1 MNIPVTLLYP
11 LLTLYGFHTLLFGLF
26 RHLLPRLYPDPY
38 KPKVHLAVHPRCGPL
53 YGNFSDVNA
62 GLDMTK
68 YTTIVSFGDSYT
80 DGGRHDG
87 GYLAPAV
94 VNPPDAFAGG
104 RSTNGKVWVEHL
116 ADDVG
121 ARLMDYAWSSAVTNI
136 SLWPDNP
143 FPRDFIM
150 QTTLFLDQSHYL
162 DPETTL
168 YTIFFGINDWED
180 SFIDGNNLP
189 QAAAD
194 LLGQVTL
201 LSQPPTNA
209 RNFLV
214 TDVYGRGSHNEWGE
228 AWLQAIFDGLVKFHT
243 QSSHRL
249 NVAFANFATIWDG
262 VLGPD
267 PGYEAFGYVSTD
279 ACNPGNTT
287 AYTCLDPDHY
297 FYWFYG
303 HPSGVTHRIMADYVY
318 EVLEWCRVP

>member
-1 MNIPVTLLYP
+1 MYIPVTLLYP
-11 LLTLYGFHTLLFGLF
+11 LLTFYGFHSLLFEVL
-26 RHLLPRLYPDPY
+26 RHFLPLLYPGTY
-38 KPKVHLAVHPRCGPL
+38 KPEVHLAIQPHCGPL
-53 YGNFSDVNA
+53 SGNFFDVNA

-68 YTTIVSFGDSYT
+68 YRTIVSFGDSYT

-87 GYLAPAV
+87 GYLSPAV
-94 VNPPDAFAGG
+94 VIPPNAFAGG

-116 ADDVG
+116 ADRIG

-136 SLWPDNP
+136 TLWPDNP

-150 QTTLFLDQSHYL
+150 QTTLFLEQSHHL

-180 SFIDGNNLP
+180 SFIDGNNLL
-189 QAAAD
+189 QAAAS
-194 LLGQVTL
+194 LLSQIAL

-214 TDVYGRGSHNEWGE
+214 TDVYGRGRHNDWGE
-228 AWLQAIFDGLVKFHT
+228 AWVQAIFDGLVEFHT
-243 QSSHRL
+243 RSSPRL

-267 PGYEAFGYVSTD
+267 PGYDAFGYVSTE
-279 ACNPGNTT
+279 ACNPGITT
-287 AYTCLDPDHY
+287 ANTCSDPDHS

-303 HPSGVTHRIMADYVY
+303 HPSAVTNRIMADYVN